1 MDAAHPEFVRSNLL
15 MALRPTDRMRLLERM
30 EVVDAPRGMVLFNA
44 GDVVRHAWF
53 PLGATLVGFRVLLDD
68 GRGVET
74 ALVGREGAVGGIVSQ
89 GRLPAFSCAE
99 VQFPGKLMRLDLQVL
114 EKAKADS
121 ITLRYF
127 FARYSDCLLA
137 QVFQSVACNATHTI
151 EQRAARWLTMALDRT
166 ESPTIPLTQDQL
178 SSMLGV
184 GRAYVS
190 RVMGAMQ
197 RDGLLETVRGRVEIR
212 DPSGLRQ
219 RACGCCAQ
227 VRAHFDEVL
236 AGVYPSGEDSE
247 VSAK

>member
-1 MDAAHPEFVRSNLL
+1 
-15 MALRPTDRMRLLERM
+15 MALRPADRMRLQEKM
-30 EVVDAPRGMVLFNA
+30 ETIEAGRGTVLFNN

-74 ALVGREGAVGGIVSQ
+74 ALVGREGAIGGIVSQ

-99 VQFPGKLMRLDLQVL
+99 VQFPGKLMRIDLQAL
-114 EKAKADS
+114 EKLKTES
-121 ITLRYF
+121 LTLRYF
-127 FARYSDCLLA
+127 FARYADCLLA

-166 ESPTIPLTQDQL
+166 ETATIPLTQDQL

-190 RVMGAMQ
+190 RVMGVLQ
-197 RDGLLETVRGRVEIR
+197 RDGLLATVRGRVEIR
-212 DPSGLRQ
+212 DPAGLRQ
-219 RACGCCAQ
+219 RACGCGAQ

-236 AGVYPSGEDSE
+236 AGVYPSSADNE

>member
-1 MDAAHPEFVRSNLL
+1 MDTLHPELLSSNLL
-15 MALRPTDRMRLLERM
+15 MALRPADRMRLQAGM
-30 EVVDAPRGMVLFNA
+30 EVIEARRGMVLFSA

-53 PLGATLVGFRVLLDD
+53 PLGPTLVGFRVLLDD

-99 VQFPGKLMRLDLQVL
+99 VQFPGKLLRIDLKTL
-114 EKAKADS
+114 EALKAES
-121 ITLRYF
+121 LTLRYF

-151 EQRAARWLTMALDRT
+151 EERAARWLTLALDRT
-166 ESPTIPLTQDQL
+166 ETATIPLTQDQL

-190 RVMGAMQ
+190 RVMGVLQ
-197 RDGLLETVRGRVEIR
+197 RDGLLTTVRGRVEIR
-212 DPSGLRQ
+212 DPAGLRQ
-219 RACGCCAQ
+219 RACGCANQ

-236 AGVYPSGEDSE
+236 AGVYPAPEE
-247 VSAK
+247 NEMTAK